1 MTNDIYI
8 NGKKIDSFGDWS
20 PQTEHP
26 LHIIQRKE
34 HDERIALEQEL
45 KMAPKVISFV
55 APEPQEMPDICKSE
69 ALLELEK
76 KYYPQLKAQRLELD
90 VAYDA
95 VKNFEETS
103 KPSEYDIAYEIKSNP
118 FIYYEGNFNDGF
130 GTAVEDVPKVL
141 QSIPEGFR
149 LIDVRQALRGSGQFI
164 LMSDKTD
171 EEILQL
177 AEANLT
183 KHYSDKLDKLKQKLR
198 KELDSMRELVS
209 EYESQKKIAMQADIE
224 QLVKISTKYA
234 KVL

>member
-130 GTAVEDVPKVL
+130 GTAIEDVPKVL

-164 LMSDKTD
+164 LMSAKTD

-183 KHYSDKLDKLKQKLR
+183 KHYSDKLDKLKQKLK
-198 KELDSMRELVS
+198 KELDSMKAIIS
-209 EYESQKKIAMQADIE
+209 DYETQKKIAMQADIE
-224 QLVKISTKYA
+224 QLTKISQKYA
-234 KVL
+234 KAI